1 MPVMHCEKQFSHFAV
16 TLEMPGSDSLTGQS
30 ALIRLAQ
37 VDVHAADAQFEFQ
50 SGITGICT
58 TPLREM
64 LCQNILMEIQH
75 S

>member
-1 MPVMHCEKQFSHFAV
+1 MPVTHCEKQRSHFAV
-16 TLEMPGSDSLTGQS
+16 ALEIVGSDSLAGQT

-37 VDVHAADAQFEFQ
+37 VVVHAAGAQFESQ

-58 TPLREM
+58 APLKEI
-64 LCQNILMEIQH
+64 LCPNILMEIQH

>member
-1 MPVMHCEKQFSHFAV
+1 MHCEKQRSPFAV
-16 TLEMPGSDSLTGQS
+16 TLEMLGSDSLTVQT

-37 VDVHAADAQFEFQ
+37 VVVHAAGAQFESQ

-58 TPLREM
+58 APLKEM
-64 LCQNILMEIQH
+64 LCPHILMEIQL

>member
-1 MPVMHCEKQFSHFAV
+1 MPVMHYEKQHSHFAV
-16 TLEMPGSDSLTGQS
+16 TLEMPGTDSLTVQT

-37 VDVHAADAQFEFQ
+37 VVVHAAGAQFESQ

-58 TPLREM
+58 AHLKEI
-64 LCQNILMEIQH
+64 LCPNILMEIQR

>member
-1 MPVMHCEKQFSHFAV
+1 MPVMHCEKQCSHLAI
-16 TLEMPGSDSLTGQS
+16 TLEMPGSDSLTGQT

-37 VDVHAADAQFEFQ
+37 VVVHAAGAQFESQ

-58 TPLREM
+58 APLKEI
-64 LCQNILMEIQH
+64 LCPNILMQIQC